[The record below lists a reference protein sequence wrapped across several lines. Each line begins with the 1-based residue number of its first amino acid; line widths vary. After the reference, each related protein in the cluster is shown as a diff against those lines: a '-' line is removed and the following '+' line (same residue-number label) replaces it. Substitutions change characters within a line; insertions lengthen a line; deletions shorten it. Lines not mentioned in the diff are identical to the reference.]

1 MTILLMVSRPA
12 HGLVLL
18 AALALGFK
26 PLVTLFGAIRIFIA
40 DAAPVSVVGT
50 LRTLG
55 AVLKCRFVY

>member
-1 MTILLMVSRPA
+1 MVSRPA

-18 AALALGFK
+18 TALALGFK
-26 PLVTLFGAIRIFIA
+26 TLVTIFDVIRIFIA

-55 AVLKCRFVY
+55 AA